1 LLDRACSFIY
11 LPSAREIA
19 VTLDLGGR
27 EGRNRNEEK
36 EGGGKKG
43 EGGEKR

>member
-36 EGGGKKG
+36 GGRR
-43 EGGEKR
+43 EKRRGG